1 MDFALLIDD
10 PSLAKKR
17 REEINQKNEAK
28 RRELRR
34 NVLGMLEVTNVKDK
48 EEIYIHDDE
57 IEPQRKFDDL
67 TATEKCMYVLD
78 LPFMIASYLTILP
91 THRDHFNRL
100 RCLIWPIPGVAFWM
114 FMFIGKPNEKWL
126 YFGAPTAVIYL
137 VIFFFFLPRDG
148 VTQPSKP
155 IAFFMN
161 LTSSVSSCCWMYM
174 LIQFLVDLLNTV
186 GLVFNI
192 ESSYLGFTVLA
203 VGNALP
209 DALNTIA
216 LSKAGQAIMAISG
229 AYNGQLFGLLIGFSA
244 ATIKNYIKEKK
255 AMPFQLFPTGRI
267 TNNFIG
273 LLVIFTAL
281 FILTMTWIWA
291 STNQFKMSKTF
302 ARLIIAIYFTFIAC
316 ATYFSFGRN
325 ILKG

>member
-1 MDFALLIDD
+1 MRRQAIEQIKNLQGNDEAVDFALLIDD

-17 REEINQKNEAK
+17 REEINQKNEEK

-57 IEPQRKFDDL
+57 IEKEKKFDDF
-67 TATEKCMYVLD
+67 TATEKCMFILD
-78 LPFMIASYLTILP
+78 MPFMIASYLTILP

-148 VTQPSKP
+148 VTQPNKGMT
-155 IAFFMN
+155 FFMN

-174 LIQFLVDLLNTV
+174 LIQFLVDLLNTI

-216 LSKAGQAIMAISG
+216 LSKAGQSIMAISG

-244 ATIKNYIKEKK
+244 ATIKNYLKEKK
-255 AMPFQLFPTGRI
+255 PMPF
-267 TNNFIG
+267 
-273 LLVIFTAL
+273 
-281 FILTMTWIWA
+281 
-291 STNQFKMSKTF
+291 
-302 ARLIIAIYFTFIAC
+302 
-316 ATYFSFGRN
+316 
-325 ILKG
+325 